1 MTRVRALASV
11 VALTFGCSASDT
23 KLERR
28 GGPLPDGAGG
38 GGGGGADSGP
48 PVSFCEA
55 LTVIRAKCQ
64 RCHQDPPRNGAPVA
78 FLAYEDTQAPYVDDT
93 FKYSD
98 VMLLAVE
105 RDFMPYV
112 ALNDGDNPIMPP
124 VAPLTGDEKATLLTW
139 LKQGALPM
147 GGTDC
152 P

>member
-1 MTRVRALASV
+1 MIRLGTLAFMA
-11 VALTFGCSASDT
+11 ALTVGCSASDT

-28 GGPLPDGAGG
+28 GGPLPDGVGG
-38 GGGGGADSGP
+38 SADSGP
-48 PVSFCEA
+48 PVAFCQA

-64 RCHQDPPRNGAPVA
+64 RCHQDPPQNGAPVP
-78 FLAYEDTQAPYVDDT
+78 FLTYEDTQAPYVDDA

-105 RDFMPYV
+105 RDSMPYV
-112 ALNDGDNPIMPP
+112 ALNEGDDPIMPP
-124 VAPLTGDEKATLLTW
+124 VEPLTGDEKATLLGW
-139 LKQGALPM
+139 LRQGALPT